1 MTEQD
6 LSFKQAYEILK
17 NNAERLE
24 AQEQPEIDQ
33 LMQIVEESLEAYKAC
48 KSRVD
53 AIQTAL
59 NQTFKDEELSS

>member
-1 MTEQD
+1 MTKQE

-33 LMQIVEESLEAYKAC
+33 LMQIVEESLHAYKAC
-48 KSRVD
+48 KARVD
-53 AIQTAL
+53 AVQNAL
-59 NQTFKDEELSS
+59 NQSFKEEAL

>member
-1 MTEQD
+1 MTEQN

-33 LMQIVEESLEAYKAC
+33 LMQIVEESLVAYKAC
-48 KSRVD
+48 KARVD
-53 AIQTAL
+53 AAQAAL
-59 NQTFKDEELSS
+59 NQSFTDENDA